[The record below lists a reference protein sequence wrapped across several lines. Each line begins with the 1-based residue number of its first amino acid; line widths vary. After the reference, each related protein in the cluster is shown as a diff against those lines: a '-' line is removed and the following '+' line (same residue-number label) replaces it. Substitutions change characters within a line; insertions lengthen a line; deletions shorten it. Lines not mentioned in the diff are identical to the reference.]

1 MHAGNSFI
9 QRWQRQYNLK
19 KLEEQAKEASV
30 HAQLDDLEQ
39 VSAALTPYR
48 QILSWKE
55 EEEETSASHSFRG
68 NSAVLIGMLGM
79 HMPSKFCCQSC
90 LLE

>member
-39 VSAALTPYR
+39 VSAALTLCR

-55 EEEETSASHSFRG
+55 EETSASHSICG
-68 NSAVLIGMLGM
+68 NPAVWIGILG
-79 HMPSKFCCQSC
+79 MPSKSCCHSC